1 MCALRI
7 VSRDKILRFKNA
19 FIIIIIIIV
28 IIIIITINRLNYY
41 NTESVLSRL
50 WKL

>member
-19 FIIIIIIIV
+19 FIIIIIIV